1 MAKRVRRQ
9 LSAATKFK
17 MSLAKQGSKNP
28 MKGKKHSEDTKR
40 KISKAL
46 KEYWRGILY

>member
-40 KISKAL
+40 KIQKKL
-46 KEYWRGILY
+46 LDYWRTILY